1 MHHETRKKVLPS
13 VLILYLLA
21 VRQNMFGRYDS
32 TVELGS
38 VKLKPGFNAEL
49 QINHPWECGAISPK
63 DEVENSEFSKISETS
78 ENTLFE
84 VSSPPRLPFC
94 TIPKTENSKMK
105 TSGFSLRHFDQTLR
119 YFDQTPRFSIFEVS
133 VWGIVQKRNL
143 EVGKTR
149 SLIKIR

>member
-38 VKLKPGFNAEL
+38 TKLKPGFNAEL

-63 DEVENSEFSKISETS
+63 DEVENLDVFGNFGNLGEYF
-78 ENTLFE
+78 FE

-94 TIPKTENSKMK
+94 TIPKT
-105 TSGFSLRHFDQTLR
+105 RR
-119 YFDQTPRFSIFEVS
+119 
-133 VWGIVQKRNL
+133 
-143 EVGKTR
+143 
-149 SLIKIR
+149 

>member
-13 VLILYLLA
+13 VLILYLSA

-38 VKLKPGFNAEL
+38 TKLKRGFSAL

-63 DEVENSEFSKISETS
+63 DEVENSEFSEISETS
-78 ENTLFE
+78 ENTFLE

-94 TIPKTENSKMK
+94 TIPKTENSEMK

-119 YFDQTPRFSIFEVS
+119 YFDQTPRFSTFEFS
-133 VWGIVQKRNL
+133 VLGIV
-143 EVGKTR
+143 
-149 SLIKIR
+149 